1 MSSSGLLEVDPS
13 RQWEWHEAFRD
24 LSKNQYR
31 TTYTDMAH
39 FKEVNV
45 KSDYPS
51 GYGGHIPNIRHDVLF
66 RNTAFDRVQALRRN
80 DPSRD
85 AHPSFK
91 DHIAG
96 IPTWCAK
103 PQGAKKNPT
112 YGVIPHDGTTTNII
126 CPWAV
131 VRPVKQVPS
140 YRNVPATLKRT
151 RSMPGLGGSRLNPA
165 AMSAGLAAMSSSPV
179 AASTGQLPM
188 VQQPAPA
195 LVASPMAQSP
205 GADRL
210 KHTVS
215 MANEQ
220 AYQQQMPSE
229 QEMLMEEMNFQDT
242 SQDWA

>member
-1 MSSSGLLEVDPS
+1 MDVDPS
-13 RQWEWHEAFRD
+13 RQWEWHEAHRD
-24 LSKNQYR
+24 LAKNQYR
-31 TTYTDMAH
+31 TTYTDMVH

-131 VRPVKQVPS
+131 VRPVNAIPS

-151 RSMPGLGGSRLNPA
+151 RSMPGLGGSRGNPS
-165 AMSAGLAAMSSSPV
+165 AMSAGMAAMSPSGAQS
-179 AASTGQLPM
+179 AAQLPM
-188 VQQPAPA
+188 MPSQQSQP
-195 LVASPMAQSP
+195 SPNAE
-205 GADRL
+205 RL
-210 KHTVS
+210 KRTVG

-220 AYQQQMPSE
+220 SNQQRMPSE
-229 QEMLMEEMNFQDT
+229 QEMLMQEMDMYGDQTQEWN
-242 SQDWA
+242 